1 MTSSIK
7 KDTGSFFA
15 HGNSKQ
21 FDYVLKLYPDVLQ
34 LKALTRHKKPEELI
48 KLDDWYQNELP
59 KRIKQRGK
67 NAHLVHEELVQAM
80 KWKQSR
86 GKFYPQ
92 LSYLIKVNTPR
103 AVMQETKKAFRKL
116 PNLEQALTALSNL
129 KGVGITMASALLAAA
144 APDSAPFMADECLMA
159 IPEIDSIDYTTKE
172 YLKFVQH
179 IQAAVAR
186 LNSEKDN
193 NNSIL
198 WTAHQVE
205 LAVWTH
211 FVAVQLKP
219 ELLDRIPVS
228 NTINSGSTELETT
241 ATGGNEDEDN
251 SIKLAANDDAEITA
265 DENSTDM
272 VSSSKDEDE
281 TTTDGDLKSE
291 QNCISASTDDSTV
304 LTTLG
309 GSSQDSVTQLNGSN
323 TVTSTTTQ
331 QSDENSRFAHF
342 EHSNEELV
350 QVVAANGN
358 NKNGVVSVTDDS
370 SSRSDDSSLE
380 KPVTPIVPN
389 DDSDSQASS
398 NKRSLDCESSES
410 QITATETSEPGT
422 KKCKITEE

>member
-1 MTSSIK
+1 MTSSVK

-21 FDYVLKLYPDVLQ
+21 FDYVLKLYPDVLK
-34 LKALTRHKKPEELI
+34 LKALTRCKKPEELI
-48 KLDDWYQNELP
+48 RLDDWYQNELP
-59 KRIKQRGK
+59 ERIKQRGK

-193 NNSIL
+193 NNSQ

-205 LAVWTH
+205 LALWTH

-228 NTINSGSTELETT
+228 NSINSGSTELETT
-241 ATGGNEDEDN
+241 ATGNDEDDAIN
-251 SIKLAANDDAEITA
+251 IATGDDAEITA

-281 TTTDGDLKSE
+281 TTTDGELKSE

-350 QVVAANGN
+350 QVVSANGN
-358 NKNGVVSVTDDS
+358 NKNGVNNVIDD
-370 SSRSDDSSLE
+370 SSRSDDSSSE
-380 KPVTPIVPN
+380 KPVTPN
-389 DDSDSQASS
+389 EDSDSQASS
-398 NKRSLDCESSES
+398 NKRSLDCECSES
-410 QITATETSEPGT
+410 QIAATEASEPGT

>member
-1 MTSSIK
+1 MTSSVK

-21 FDYVLKLYPDVLQ
+21 FDFVLKLYPEVLQ
-34 LKALTRHKKPEELI
+34 LKAFTRCKKPEELI
-48 KLDDWYQNELP
+48 RLDDWYQNELP

-193 NNSIL
+193 NNSQ
-198 WTAHQVE
+198 WTAHAVE
-205 LAVWTH
+205 LALWTH

-219 ELLDRIPVS
+219 ELLERIPTS

-241 ATGGNEDEDN
+241 ATGNNDDEET
-251 SIKLAANDDAEITA
+251 IKLTTSDDAEITA

-272 VSSSKDEDE
+272 VSSSKDEDD

-291 QNCISASTDDSTV
+291 QNCISASTDESSTV

-358 NKNGVVSVTDDS
+358 NKNGVASATDDS

-410 QITATETSEPGT
+410 QITATEATEPGT